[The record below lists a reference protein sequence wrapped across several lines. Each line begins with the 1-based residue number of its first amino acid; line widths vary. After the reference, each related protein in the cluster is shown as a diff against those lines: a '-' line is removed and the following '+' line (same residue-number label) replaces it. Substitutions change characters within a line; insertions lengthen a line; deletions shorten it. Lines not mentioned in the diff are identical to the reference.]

1 MQGDRKGALFA
12 GLRGRLG
19 SHLRTKS
26 FPNLYQYL
34 CQFLDG
40 ADKVYQ
46 GSLRRYSYQP
56 NLDFLRMSIDSFIF
70 QYEIGFWSRVVEK

>member
-40 ADKVYQ
+40 VDKVYQ
-46 GSLRRYSYQP
+46 DGLRKDTFHP
-56 NLDFLRMSIDSFIF
+56 NPDFLRMSLNYSIP
-70 QYEIGFWSRVVEK
+70 